1 MNNKGFTG
9 IISFLRS
16 NVTTDDIIKVMR
28 DLMFFN
34 PTSFRSNLKDFKR
47 LGKNNFWEQ
56 VRLNL
61 EQTSYFRSYAKDFK
75 QDPIRLDE
83 ISISFFPTTN
93 IVHIRFVINT
103 ENDEVLNLLEKNI
116 SCFVESHVILSASL
130 RSIGEYNWNDNS
142 DLELQKRN
150 HKEIEV
156 IQTIQIA
163 YVDYADVRQFS
174 GHTQDYEGVWFGC
187 SYEMWFGEDYNKY
200 ISLDIIKHFDDCE
213 QNVEYKNGTVF
224 IKMFRTYN
232 DYDKLSS
239 MERAFMFRRVT
250 KCDEAFSYWKNEIDE
265 QSVLQEQYSNEIE
278 KGLFPHGGIR
288 RMKIYLDKN
297 NNQTV
302 KAKAAKVHVSELG
315 NDGKLIY
322 EEIIDL

>member
-28 DLMFFN
+28 DLMLFN

-103 ENDEVLNLLEKNI
+103 ENDEVLNLLEKKYQ
-116 SCFVESHVILSASL
+116 SL
-130 RSIGEYNWNDNS
+130 
-142 DLELQKRN
+142 
-150 HKEIEV
+150 
-156 IQTIQIA
+156 
-163 YVDYADVRQFS
+163 
-174 GHTQDYEGVWFGC
+174 C
-187 SYEMWFGEDYNKY
+187 
-200 ISLDIIKHFDDCE
+200 
-213 QNVEYKNGTVF
+213 
-224 IKMFRTYN
+224 
-232 DYDKLSS
+232 
-239 MERAFMFRRVT
+239 
-250 KCDEAFSYWKNEIDE
+250 
-265 QSVLQEQYSNEIE
+265 
-278 KGLFPHGGIR
+278 
-288 RMKIYLDKN
+288 
-297 NNQTV
+297 
-302 KAKAAKVHVSELG
+302 
-315 NDGKLIY
+315 
-322 EEIIDL
+322 